1 MWYEIL
7 PTSVAAGDEPNQS
20 ARERAAL
27 PVQLAVQRVVRTN
40 NDG

>member
-1 MWYEIL
+1 MWYEIF
-7 PTSVAAGDEPNQS
+7 PTSVAAGDELK
-20 ARERAAL
+20 RAAL

>member
-1 MWYEIL
+1 MCYEIF
-7 PTSVAAGDEPNQS
+7 PTSVAVEDELK
-20 ARERAAL
+20 RAAL